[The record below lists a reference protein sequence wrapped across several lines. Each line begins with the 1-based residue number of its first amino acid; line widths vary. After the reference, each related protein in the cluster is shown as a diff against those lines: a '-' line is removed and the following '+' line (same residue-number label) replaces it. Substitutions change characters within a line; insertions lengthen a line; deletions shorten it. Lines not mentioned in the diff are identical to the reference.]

1 MSTAKYGRSAV
12 IDESEVASVGK
23 IEFSVADD
31 GVATIIFK
39 RPEKL
44 NALDT
49 AMADEIFPRLC
60 QEAQRRDDVRAVI
73 ITGRG
78 RAFCTGADAATRLDT
93 VARGDMGRNV
103 LEQPLAAF
111 ALAVA
116 HLSKPVIAAVNG
128 IAAGG
133 GLSIALLADFRIAS
147 DRARLTTVYVRRGLM
162 PDGGMTSTL
171 PRLVGLAKA
180 LDLLMTGDEIDGPEA
195 ARIGLVSRVVPH
207 DTLMDEARALARRLA
222 SGPPLA
228 LSFTKRAVWQS
239 SDHSLEDQMHFESW
253 GQGICLKTDDFRE
266 GVQAFL
272 EKRRPQFRGR

>member
-1 MSTAKYGRSAV
+1 MIDKSGATNAGR
-12 IDESEVASVGK
+12 

-31 GVATIIFK
+31 GVATIVFN
-39 RPEKL
+39 RPHKL
-44 NALDT
+44 NALDA
-49 AMADEIFPRLC
+49 AMADEILPRVC

-73 ITGRG
+73 LTGSG
-78 RAFCTGADAATRLDT
+78 RAFCTGADAASRLEA
-93 VARGDMGRNV
+93 VARGDIARNI

-111 ALAVA
+111 TLAIA
-116 HLSKPVIAAVNG
+116 RLSKPVIAAVNG
-128 IAAGG
+128 VAAGG
-133 GLSIALLADFRIAS
+133 GLAIALLADFRIAS
-147 DRARLTTVYVRRGLM
+147 DRARFTTVYVRRGLM

-195 ARIGLVSRVVPH
+195 ARIGLVNRVVPH
-207 DTLMDEARALARRLA
+207 DTLMDEARALARRMA

-239 SDHSLEDQMHFESW
+239 NNHSLEDQMHFESW

-266 GVQAFL
+266 GVRAFL
-272 EKRRPQFRGR
+272 EKRQPQFKGR